1 MTYQGIDTAARI
13 SAEAAQILRDNGISF
28 VGRYL
33 VPESLSKALTAKEAT
48 KIRDAGLAIILCWEL
63 ETNAIRQG
71 QQRGTQDGQRA
82 KQCAEELG
90 VPAGTCI
97 YFACDYNIPYGD
109 LQPAERY
116 LKAAQTA
123 LGGKYVAGIYGPQKL
138 MSYLSDR
145 NVCRHLWQCCA
156 WSDFYH
162 DSVAVRQY
170 EWQGGVNAKALASK
184 VGFDVDLD
192 DCADMTAAGLWMPE
206 ASKPW
211 YADAMEWGEAT
222 GIMKDGRPNDTLT
235 RAEAITMLM
244 RYHRTFT
251 EEDNKTFSGLLNE

>member
-33 VPESLSKALTAKEAT
+33 VPESLSKALTAKEAA
-48 KIRDAGLAIILCWEL
+48 KIRDAGLAILLCWEL

-71 QQRGTQDGQRA
+71 PQRGTQDGQRA

-116 LKAAQTA
+116 LKAAQIA

-156 WSDFYH
+156 WSNFYH
-162 DSVAVRQY
+162 DSVTVRQY

-192 DCADMTAAGLWMPE
+192 DCADLTAAGLWMPE
-206 ASKPW
+206 AAKPW
-211 YADAMEWGEAT
+211 YADAMKWADDAGL
-222 GIMKDGRPNDTLT
+222 IKDGRPSDPVT
-235 RAEAITMLM
+235 RAELATVLYRI
-244 RYHRTFT
+244 YGP
-251 EEDNKTFSGLLNE
+251 EDDKKDSGLLS